1 MIFNRHSQLAGGTAH
16 AFLSASNYHWINYND
31 DKLERTYVMKMSAAR
46 GTRLHALAHDMIQLK
61 VKAPDTPTTFNM
73 YVNDG
78 IGFRMETEQV
88 LFYSEHSYGTA
99 DAICFRDDKLKI
111 SDLKNGETPAS
122 MMQLK
127 IYAALFCLEYNY
139 RPFEIET
146 ELRIYQNDAID
157 FLVAD
162 PDEITHVMDRIG
174 YCDKLIREIRE
185 EL

>member
-1 MIFNRHSQLAGGTAH
+1 MIFNQHSQIAGGH
-16 AFLSASNYHWINYND
+16 AFLSASNYHWVNYND
-31 DKLERTYVMKMSAAR
+31 DKLMRAYVLALAAAR
-46 GTRLHALAHDMIQLK
+46 GSALHELAHRMIQLK

-78 IGFRMETEQV
+78 IGFRMRTEQP

-99 DAICFRDDKLKI
+99 DAISFRNNKLKI
-111 SDLKNGETPAS
+111 SDLKTGTSPAS

-127 IYAALFCLEYNY
+127 VYAALFCLEYLF

-146 ELRIYQNDAID
+146 ELRIYQNDEIEV
-157 FLVAD
+157 LLAD
-162 PDEITHVMDRIG
+162 PDEITHIMDRIV
-174 YCDKLIREIRE
+174 YCDKLVRETRE